1 MKKHNKYS
9 NTGLVFMLA
18 LIISFMA
25 ACIKDKFDLEKI
37 ASPAFKPS
45 IAIPLISSSLT
56 LKDIL
61 EKTSLNIIE
70 DPDSKFVTL
79 VYETRGIFSQVAEDV
94 MQPPDQ
100 HYTFPEVINF
110 IPPLPG
116 EVFTYEYNTIR
127 GYTTE
132 IEGQRIDSLFFKA
145 GLLTLQY
152 TSNINYDAVST
163 ITSPSLREKATGMPL
178 VIVKD
183 IVPGSNNEIQ
193 VELKDYYMIFA
204 HDQLEP
210 NSVSFDFV
218 LEIDGAPGAV
228 PANYQFDTDVFL
240 TGVRFQ
246 KMIGYFGQYN
256 YSLSD
261 TLFFDVFDN
270 LTEGYFQIDQGS
282 VDLGISVHNTYGMP
296 IWLSFFPFTAKSDIN
311 PPYNV
316 DVNLFGPGIPNEFEI
331 LAPTYDQIGQT
342 ATTFLETNSN
352 IGEAINMSPHYI
364 YFGVSGISNPGLD
377 PTELNFV
384 LDTSSFSI
392 DVTTKIELFGL
403 LEKFILQDTLDFNVD
418 IPDEVESAEFKI
430 KALNGFPLELDFQA
444 YFMSANYEMLDSLIT
459 DQVPLLHAAPV
470 GPEPAYRVVD
480 PIETTFVIEVPKE
493 KMSSIS
499 ASEFIIIK
507 GVVSSTNNDNVK
519 IYSDYTLD
527 IRMSAILNTNIAP

>member
-1 MKKHNKYS
+1 MKKYKKNS
-9 NTGLVFMLA
+9 NIRVIVMLA
-18 LIISFMA
+18 LLISFMA
-25 ACIKDKFDLEKI
+25 ACIKDQFDVEKI
-37 ASPAFKPS
+37 AIPAFKPS
-45 IAIPLISSSLT
+45 IAVPLISSSLT

-70 DPDSKFVTL
+70 DPDSKLITM

-100 HYTFPEVINF
+100 HYTFPEVINY

-116 EVFTYEYNTIR
+116 EVFTYSYNAIR

-132 IEGQRIDSLFFKA
+132 IEGQRIDTLFFKA
-145 GLLTLQY
+145 GILTLQY
-152 TSNINYDAVST
+152 TSDIDYDAVST
-163 ITSPSLREKATGMPL
+163 ITSPSLREKTTDAPL
-178 VIVKD
+178 VLIKD
-183 IVPGSNNEIQ
+183 IIQGANNEIQ
-193 VELKDYYMIFA
+193 LELKDYYMIFA

-218 LEIDGAPGAV
+218 LQISGAPGAV

-261 TLFFDVFDN
+261 TLFFDVFEN
-270 LTEGYFQIDQGS
+270 LTEGYFQIDEGS
-282 VDLGISVHNTYGMP
+282 VDLEIAIHNTYGMP
-296 IWLSFFPFTAKSDIN
+296 IWLSFFPFTASSDIN

-331 LAPTYDQIGQT
+331 LAPTYAQLGQT
-342 ATTFLETNSN
+342 ATTLLETNSN
-352 IGEAINMSPHYI
+352 IGEAINMSPQYI

-377 PTELNFV
+377 PNELNFV

-392 DVTTKIELFGL
+392 DVITKIELFGL
-403 LEKFILQDTLDFNVD
+403 LENFILQDTLDFNVD

-444 YFMSANYEMLDSLIT
+444 YFMSANYQVLDSLIT
-459 DQVPLLHAAPV
+459 DQVPLLKAAPV
-470 GPEPAYRVVD
+470 GPEPEYRVTD
-480 PIETTFVIEVPKE
+480 PIETTFVIPVPKE
-493 KMSSIS
+493 KMSSIA